1 MWHGS
6 FEMGILCLEING
18 WVCLPLVV
26 HPTVGPVSVILGN
39 IHILSSSS
47 WRGVGPKHAPGRGPG
62 CKCVNWTVGRV
73 SRFYPVTNLYLI
85 LNMDPEYGIN
95 LYCQPFRHLINE
107 NKWASARPRQWPRS
121 DLRYRHS
128 SLLLLPLSHSP
139 DTFQLGDRGIN
150 MTSPTPQLGERSH
163 ITSLSHQAT

>member
-1 MWHGS
+1 MS

-18 WVCLPLVV
+18 RVCLSLVV
-26 HPTVGPVSVILGN
+26 HPTVGPLSVILGN

-95 LYCQPFRHLINE
+95 LYCQPFRHLING
-107 NKWASARPRQWPRS
+107 NK
-121 DLRYRHS
+121 
-128 SLLLLPLSHSP
+128 
-139 DTFQLGDRGIN
+139 
-150 MTSPTPQLGERSH
+150 
-163 ITSLSHQAT
+163 